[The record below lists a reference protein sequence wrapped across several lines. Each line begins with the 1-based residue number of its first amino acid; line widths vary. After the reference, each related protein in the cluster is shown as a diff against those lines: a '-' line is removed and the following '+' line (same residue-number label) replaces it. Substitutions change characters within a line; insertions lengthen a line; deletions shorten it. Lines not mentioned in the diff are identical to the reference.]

1 MIRGQKL
8 SSKVKLVGVAPG
20 TKEYKNLARR
30 VRGMEKRGYIFSKN
44 IPVSANT
51 NLYEVSAYVDPISGQ
66 FIKGTVR
73 HQQEKSISSRKGW
86 ETRRKNAL
94 QEEPQLVKTLPT
106 DLGKILAEIQRK
118 IQDWE
123 PYTEWVNPRTKDEN
137 YKTSAFTK
145 LKERDKDKLKAMLN
159 LAIATEGKQAVAARL
174 EANAEEANVLATQIL
189 YGGSGDRTDFNY
201 MQGELAAF
209 SQIILGRHLSTAEQI
224 ELEQQI
230 ESFMP
235 A

>member
-1 MIRGQKL
+1 MAKRDEAAKL
-8 SSKVKLVGVAPG
+8 
-20 TKEYKNLARR
+20 RR
-30 VRGMEKRGYIFSKN
+30 QIKALQKRGYMFPKGYT
-44 IPVSANT
+44 PKPGA
-51 NLYEVSAYVDPISGQ
+51 NLYEAAFYIDQTSTTPHAITGVERRA
-66 FIKGTVR
+66 
-73 HQQEKSISSRKGW
+73 QERSIAARKAA
-86 ETRRKNAL
+86 ETRRRRAL
-94 QEEPQLVKTLPT
+94 ITEPETTQGLPT
-106 DLGKILAEIQRK
+106 DLGKVLTEIQRK
-118 IQDWE
+118 IDDWQ
-123 PYTEWVNPRTKDEN
+123 PFTEWVNPKTKDET
-137 YKTSAFTK
+137 YQDSAFTK
-145 LKERDKDKLKAMLN
+145 LKTRDKNKLEAMLK

>member
-1 MIRGQKL
+1 MAKRDEAAKL
-8 SSKVKLVGVAPG
+8 
-20 TKEYKNLARR
+20 RR
-30 VRGMEKRGYIFSKN
+30 QIKALQKRGYMFPKGYA
-44 IPVSANT
+44 PTPGA
-51 NLYEVSAYVDPISGQ
+51 NLYEAAFYIDQSTPTPHAITGVERRA
-66 FIKGTVR
+66 
-73 HQQEKSISSRKGW
+73 QERSIAARKAA
-86 ETRRKNAL
+86 ETRRRRAL
-94 QEEPQLVKTLPT
+94 ITEPETTQGLPT

-209 SQIILGRHLSTAEQI
+209 SQIILGRHLTTAEQI

-230 ESFMP
+230 ESFMG